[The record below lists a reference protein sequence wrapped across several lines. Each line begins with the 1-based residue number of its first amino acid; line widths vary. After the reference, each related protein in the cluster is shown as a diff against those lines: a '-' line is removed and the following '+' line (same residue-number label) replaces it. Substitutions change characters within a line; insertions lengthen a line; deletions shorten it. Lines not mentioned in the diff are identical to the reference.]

1 MGMKLRLWEGAVSN
15 GEVLRGVCDG
25 VEDKVLER
33 RLLRNREV
41 CMLGGSPSWIL
52 KSPEIITAECGQPE
66 Q

>member
-1 MGMKLRLWEGAVSN
+1 MC
-15 GEVLRGVCDG
+15 VCDG

-52 KSPEIITAECGQPE
+52 KSPEIITAECGQQSNDLGFWMTAQE
-66 Q
+66 TSVGSVS